1 MFRTGYE
8 VFVNHPDELGVGK
21 ELELEIR
28 DCENYRTKVVKAL
41 VSPSEKEL
49 PQGEAL
55 WVRGNIG
62 CLVSEK
68 PWRIKITEVLEEW

>member
-8 VFVNHPDELGVGK
+8 VFVNHPDELVVGK

-41 VSPSEKEL
+41 VSPSEEEL
-49 PQGEAL
+49 PEGEAL
-55 WVRGNIG
+55 WVRGAIG
-62 CLVSEK
+62 YLISEK
-68 PWRIKITEVLEEW
+68 PWRIKITEVSKER